1 MRNVQGWWQRKFTP
15 GLEVQIQGPYPR
27 IPTAKVYPPSWLEG
41 FHLQPSLTECNNYFA
56 WLTSFLIILHL
67 RIHSETSSRR
77 EWDINL
83 VLKTLENVQL
93 SHLTPDT
100 PGEETIS
107 FTPIMSLVKPWLT
120 GSHLDLDASVI
131 GTAAAKAGPYAKQG
145 RSHSPISVPRQNM
158 SSHKAGP
165 ARVDSGIYYL
175 SQSVLLFITTTPAKN
190 NQKSQITYFTSVRTA
205 GPRP

>member
-1 MRNVQGWWQRKFTP
+1 MGHQ
-15 GLEVQIQGPYPR
+15 PR
-27 IPTAKVYPPSWLEG
+27 TQDP
-41 FHLQPSLTECNNYFA
+41 
-56 WLTSFLIILHL
+56 
-67 RIHSETSSRR
+67 R
-77 EWDINL
+77 EYSA
-83 VLKTLENVQL
+83 VA
-93 SHLTPDT
+93 PDT
-100 PGEETIS
+100 RHSGWGNNQFYSDHVIS
-107 FTPIMSLVKPWLT
+107 QAMTHRYCRVHC
-120 GSHLDLDASVI
+120 HLDLDASVI

-205 GPRP
+205 GPGP